1 MKLVHK
7 SLTAAAAAACAFLT
21 AHPAPATAQGRGTPP
36 AYVAFYNPAA
46 GFKPAQPSLTQI
58 FLQIAGSLEYSG
70 SPEGYIRHMQQEHA
84 RISKKFAAATGQRHV
99 SRMPAHMTPEYLD
112 RLVSNWNVLSP
123 KLGLEALAMEA
134 GRCTRK
140 AIRGTSNKGTVVIKI
155 FNEHQAIVANAMEKG
170 ISEGADFEHLQSRL
184 EAELGLLPSN
194 EATKVI
200 AAQQEQYFAILA
212 EKEKALNQ
220 NERADY
226 IGLLRHPRFTKD
238 DFAELDRFYKK
249 PYDKLSEQGKDEMSQ
264 RVWAGT
270 HPDEAKA
277 IKTDAI
283 SAANEFLSTKVA
295 LFGRIDAAL
304 QSEKAS
310 KIKAAIDGVFLDLG
324 EMAQS
329 ELEIAILE
337 FAISN

>member
-1 MKLVHK
+1 MKRL
-7 SLTAAAAAACAFLT
+7 LALACLIVAVLQPKLS
-21 AHPAPATAQGRGTPP
+21 AGDAPEYLRYFDPSS
-36 AYVAFYNPAA
+36 
-46 GFKPAQPSLTQI
+46 GFKSAQPSLTQI
-58 FLQIAGSLEYSG
+58 FLQIAGSLESTG
-70 SPEGYIRHMQQEHA
+70 SPEGYIRHMQQEHE
-84 RISKKFAAATGQRHV
+84 RISKKFSATTGQSHV

-170 ISEGADFEHLQSRL
+170 IWEGADYEHLQSRL

-200 AAQQEQYFAILA
+200 ASQLGQYFTILA
-212 EKEKALNQ
+212 QKEHTLNQ
-220 NERADY
+220 SERADY
-226 IGLLRHPRFTKD
+226 IDLLRHPRFTKAD
-238 DFAELDRFYKK
+238 SAELDRFYKK

-283 SAANEFLSTKVA
+283 SAATEFLSTKAA

-304 QSEKAS
+304 QPEKAS
-310 KIKAAIDGVFLDLG
+310 KIKAAIDGVFRDLG
-324 EMAQS
+324 RLAQS

-337 FAISN
+337 YAVSK

>member
-21 AHPAPATAQGRGTPP
+21 SHPSQATAQGPATSP

-84 RISKKFAAATGQRHV
+84 RISKKFSASTGQSHV
-99 SRMPAHMTPEYLD
+99 SRLPAHMTPEYLD
-112 RLVSNWNVLSP
+112 RLVSNWKVLSP
-123 KLGLEALAMEA
+123 KLGLEELAMEA

-140 AIRGTSNKGTVVIKI
+140 AIRGTSDKGTVVITI

-170 ISEGADFEHLQSRL
+170 IWEGADYEHLQSRL
-184 EAELGLLPSN
+184 EAELELLPSS
-194 EATKVI
+194 EAAKII
-200 AAQQEQYFAILA
+200 ASQQERYFTILA
-212 EKEKALNQ
+212 EKEQALNQ
-220 NERADY
+220 SERADY
-226 IGLLRHPRFTKD
+226 ITFLRLPRFRKA
-238 DFAELDRFYKK
+238 DFAELERFYKK
-249 PYDKLSEQGKDEMSQ
+249 PYDKLSKEGKDEMSH
-264 RVWAGT
+264 RVWSGT
-270 HPDEAKA
+270 RPDDSKA

-283 SAANEFLSTKVA
+283 SAANEFLSTKAA
-295 LFGRIDAAL
+295 LFGKIDSAL
-304 QSEKAS
+304 PPEKAT
-310 KIKAAIDGVFLDLG
+310 KIKAAIDGVFRDLG
-324 EMAQS
+324 RLAHS

-337 FAISN
+337 YAIGK